1 MIALPRQLPASWPI
15 GRLLLV
21 APLAGLALMIAASAR
36 VETVQP
42 LAGRAPSITQD
53 APTAAER
60 ALITATHG
68 DNAAQHLEGDAAER
82 ANEAL
87 PFSQA
92 PLQAARPFVVSLDTD
107 SGRNALLCLTQAIY
121 YEAGFEPDAGQKAV
135 AQVVLNRV
143 RHPAFAH
150 SVCGVVFEGASA
162 PGCQFSF
169 ACDGSMRR
177 APSPAAWRRARAM
190 AVAALSGAVD
200 ADVGMATHYHTKWI
214 SPYWAPR
221 LAKLTQI
228 GAHIFYRWP
237 GDWGRRA
244 AFASAYAGNEQPWT
258 PSALAADDNS
268 AAPVDVAAA
277 VQDRHAPDD
286 VGGRLDVSKGW
297 TLSIPDPRDAT
308 GALAA
313 MQTAQAHGPAASE
326 QAAMKLASARLT
338 AIAGGGL

>member
-1 MIALPRQLPASWPI
+1 MNTIALQARPFPRF
-15 GRLLLV
+15 LLAV
-21 APLAGLALMIAASAR
+21 PLIVLAMLIAASAR
-36 VETVQP
+36 IDMV
-42 LAGRAPSITQD
+42 RSAPDLPSAAEQR

-68 DNAAQHLEGDAAER
+68 SNAAEHLEGDAAER
-82 ANEAL
+82 ANAAL

-92 PLQAARPFVVSLDTD
+92 PLQPARPFIVSLDTA

-150 SVCGVVFEGASA
+150 SVCGVVYEGASA

-177 APSPAAWRRARAM
+177 TPAAGAWRRARA
-190 AVAALSGAVD
+190 VAAWALSGGVD

-214 SPYWAPR
+214 SPYWAP
-221 LAKLTQI
+221 KLTKLTEI

-244 AFASAYAGNEQPWT
+244 AFASAYTANEQTWSP
-258 PSALAADDNS
+258 PVLAADDGAS
-268 AAPVDVAAA
+268 VAVDPVAAR
-277 VQDRHAPDD
+277 QDRHAPDD

-297 TLSIPDPRDAT
+297 TLSIPDPRDSGDT
-308 GALAA
+308 LAR
-313 MQTAQAHGPAASE
+313 MQAAQARMPTAEPAST
-326 QAAMKLASARLT
+326 KLASAQPVALP
-338 AIAGGGL
+338 AEGS